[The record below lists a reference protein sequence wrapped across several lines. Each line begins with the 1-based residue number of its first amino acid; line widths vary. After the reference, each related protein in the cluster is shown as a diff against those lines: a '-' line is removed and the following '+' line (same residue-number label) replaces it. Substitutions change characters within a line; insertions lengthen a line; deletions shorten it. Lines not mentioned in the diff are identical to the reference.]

1 MLEIAKCCASKIT
14 ELSLAN
20 NNSMP
25 ILSSAEQELA
35 IQEFLRDRDN
45 LTNLYT
51 SQVTLIQ
58 DGLRGVSDKQFNLN
72 IALATI
78 SAAVIGVV
86 IPLVSSTDT
95 HLNRNL
101 FWWAIGFFGGSLL
114 SDLVTSF
121 GAIYYDRWALKNQ
134 FPKLNDFFRKL
145 LDSTNNLI
153 NKARSKSLTI
163 EEIIE
168 HYDKKK
174 TASEEYAK
182 LEKQWIQKWLDAG
195 YYLFILA
202 FIIGL
207 VLIVFAF
214 LPR

>member
-1 MLEIAKCCASKIT
+1 
-14 ELSLAN
+14 
-20 NNSMP
+20 MP
-25 ILSSAEQELA
+25 TLGSNEQELA
-35 IQEFLRDRDN
+35 VQEFSRDRDN

-51 SQVTLIQ
+51 TQVSLIQ

-78 SAAVIGVV
+78 SAAIIGVV
-86 IPLVSSTDT
+86 IPLVSTSNT
-95 HLNRNL
+95 LVNRSL
-101 FWWAIGFFGGSLL
+101 FRWTIGIFGISFVL
-114 SDLVTSF
+114 DLITSF

-134 FPKLNDFFRKL
+134 FPKLNTYFTAL

-153 NKARSKSLTI
+153 NNARSQKLTT
-163 EEIIE
+163 EEIKS

-174 TASEEYAK
+174 TASETYAK
-182 LEKQWIQKWLDAG
+182 LEKRWIQNWLDLG

-202 FIIGL
+202 FIAGL
-207 VLIVFAF
+207 ILIVIVF